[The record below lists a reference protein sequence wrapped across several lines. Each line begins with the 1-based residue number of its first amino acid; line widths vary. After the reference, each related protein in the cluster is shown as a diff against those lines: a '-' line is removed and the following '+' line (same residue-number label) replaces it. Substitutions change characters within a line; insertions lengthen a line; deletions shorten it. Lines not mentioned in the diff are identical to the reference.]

1 MIRTLEELLSDV
13 GEGTD
18 DNTLALLENIRDTYN
33 DLSSKASDPE
43 NWKQRYEDNDK
54 EWREKY
60 RNAFMKPPV
69 KPEPD
74 PDPSPEPNKPL
85 RFEYLFK
92 EEKLNG

>member
-43 NWKQRYEDNDK
+43 NWKQKYEDNDK
-54 EWREKY
+54 QWREKY
-60 RNAFMKPPV
+60 REAFMKPPV
-69 KPEPD
+69 NEPTTEPD
-74 PDPSPEPNKPL
+74 PDPQPDKPL
-85 RFEYLFK
+85 RFEDLFK
-92 EEKLNG
+92 EEK

>member
-43 NWKQRYEDNDK
+43 NWKQKYEDNDK

-60 RNAFMKPPV
+60 RNAFMNPPV
-69 KPEPD
+69 PDNPPHPDPEP
-74 PDPSPEPNKPL
+74 PKSL
-85 RFEYLFK
+85 RFEDLFK
-92 EEKLNG
+92 EEK

>member
-43 NWKQRYEDNDK
+43 NWKQKYEDNDK

-60 RNAFMKPPV
+60 RNAFMNPPV
-69 KPEPD
+69 ANNPPD
-74 PDPSPEPNKPL
+74 PDPDPEPPKSL
-85 RFEYLFK
+85 RFEDLFK
-92 EEKLNG
+92 EEK

>member
-33 DLSSKASDPE
+33 DLSSKASGPE
-43 NWKQRYEDNDK
+43 NWKQKYEDNDK

-60 RNAFMKPPV
+60 RNAFMNPPV
-69 KPEPD
+69 ANNPPD
-74 PDPSPEPNKPL
+74 PDPDPEPPKSL
-85 RFEYLFK
+85 RFEDLFK
-92 EEKLNG
+92 EEK

>member
-33 DLSSKASDPE
+33 DLSSRASDPE
-43 NWKQRYEDNDK
+43 NWKQKYEDNDK

-60 RNAFMKPPV
+60 RNAFMNPPLPNEPPY
-69 KPEPD
+69 PEQ
-74 PDPSPEPNKPL
+74 EPPKSL
-85 RFEYLFK
+85 RFEDLFK
-92 EEKLNG
+92 EEK

>member
-43 NWKQRYEDNDK
+43 NWKQKYEDNDK
-54 EWREKY
+54 EWRKKY
-60 RNAFMKPPV
+60 RDAFMNPPV
-69 KPEPD
+69 PNNNPDPEP
-74 PDPSPEPNKPL
+74 EPPKSL
-85 RFEYLFK
+85 RFEDLFK
-92 EEKLNG
+92 EEK

>member
-13 GEGTD
+13 REGTD

-43 NWKQRYEDNDK
+43 NWKQKYEDNDK

-60 RNAFMKPPV
+60 RNAFMNPPV
-69 KPEPD
+69 TNSPPD
-74 PDPSPEPNKPL
+74 PDPEPPKSL
-85 RFEYLFK
+85 RFEDLFK
-92 EEKLNG
+92 EEK

>member
-43 NWKQRYEDNDK
+43 NWKQKYEDNDK

-69 KPEPD
+69 PNEPPD
-74 PDPSPEPNKPL
+74 PDPEPPKSL
-85 RFEYLFK
+85 RFEDLFK
-92 EEKLNG
+92 EEK

>member
-33 DLSSKASDPE
+33 DLSSRASDPE
-43 NWKQRYEDNDK
+43 NWKQKYEDNDK

-60 RNAFMKPPV
+60 RDAFLKPPV
-69 KPEPD
+69 YDNPPGPDPEP
-74 PDPSPEPNKPL
+74 PKSL
-85 RFEYLFK
+85 RFEDLFK
-92 EEKLNG
+92 EEK

>member
-18 DNTLALLENIRDTYN
+18 DNTLKLLENIRDTYN
-33 DLSSKASDPE
+33 DLQSRASDTE
-43 NWKQRYEDNDK
+43 NWKEKYEANDK

-69 KPEPD
+69 NTNPD
-74 PDPSPEPNKPL
+74 PDPTPEPNKPL
-85 RFEYLFK
+85 RFEDLFK
-92 EEKLNG
+92 EEK

>member
-43 NWKQRYEDNDK
+43 NWKQKYEDNDK

-60 RNAFMKPPV
+60 RNAFMNPPV
-69 KPEPD
+69 ANSTPDPEP
-74 PDPSPEPNKPL
+74 EPPKSL
-85 RFEYLFK
+85 RFEDLFK
-92 EEKLNG
+92 EEK

>member
-43 NWKQRYEDNDK
+43 NWKQKYEDNDK
-54 EWREKY
+54 EWRKKY
-60 RNAFMKPPV
+60 RDAFMNPPV
-69 KPEPD
+69 DNNPPVPDPEP
-74 PDPSPEPNKPL
+74 PKSL
-85 RFEYLFK
+85 RFEDLFK
-92 EEKLNG
+92 EEK

>member
-60 RNAFMKPPV
+60 RNAFMNPPV
-69 KPEPD
+69 ANNPPD
-74 PDPSPEPNKPL
+74 PDPDPEPPKSL
-85 RFEYLFK
+85 RFEDLFK
-92 EEKLNG
+92 EEK

>member
-60 RNAFMKPPV
+60 RNAFMNPPL
-69 KPEPD
+69 PNDPPDSEHEP
-74 PDPSPEPNKPL
+74 PKSL
-85 RFEYLFK
+85 RFEDLFK
-92 EEKLNG
+92 EEK

>member
-33 DLSSKASDPE
+33 DLSSRASNLE
-43 NWKQRYEDNDK
+43 NWKQKYEDNDK

-60 RNAFMKPPV
+60 RNAFMNPPLPNDPPG
-69 KPEPD
+69 PEQ
-74 PDPSPEPNKPL
+74 EPPKSL
-85 RFEYLFK
+85 RFEDLFK
-92 EEKLNG
+92 EEK

>member
-43 NWKQRYEDNDK
+43 NWKQKYEDNDK

-60 RNAFMKPPV
+60 RSAFMNPPV
-69 KPEPD
+69 ANNTPD
-74 PDPSPEPNKPL
+74 PDPDPPKSL
-85 RFEYLFK
+85 RFEDLFK
-92 EEKLNG
+92 EEK

>member
-54 EWREKY
+54 EWRKKY
-60 RNAFMKPPV
+60 RDAFMNPPV
-69 KPEPD
+69 DNSPPD
-74 PDPSPEPNKPL
+74 PDPEPPKSL
-85 RFEYLFK
+85 RFEDLFK
-92 EEKLNG
+92 EEK